1 MAAVPAIAATVDV
14 TIISSFEEDFD
25 PVWPGVIVD
34 IGEDVVEL
42 NMYVEEGV
50 ILELVSSV
58 VKGVVPA
65 INITLRNNQISLD
78 NPTVLRLN
86 IKYIIN
92 QLIKDGACNSHKSE
106 AKPWHKEKLSET
118 RQQRKIHY
126 SELHTLKGKLGTTQH
141 NT

>member
-1 MAAVPAIAATVDV
+1 MPAVPAMAATVDV
-14 TIISSFEEDFD
+14 TIISSFEEVFVS
-25 PVWPGVIVD
+25 VWRSVD

-50 ILELVSSV
+50 VLELVKSV

-78 NPTVLRLN
+78 NPTVLRIN

-92 QLIKDGACNSHKSE
+92 QIIKDGASNSHKSE
-106 AKPWHKEKLSET
+106 AKPWHKGKLSKTQT
-118 RQQRKIHY
+118 R
-126 SELHTLKGKLGTTQH
+126 ENTL
-141 NT
+141 